1 MAFQQLQGVTQLFRG
16 KGGVRK
22 CASCLLAGP
31 FPAAFQSI
39 LLSKPLF
46 FQTRSGSRGDGFP
59 VPSWPLCGTGADHEH
74 TALSPVLNRCCI
86 PRIPPLCLL
95 SSTGQPGLSL
105 AVPFP
110 FLPVL
115 GWFSVTKASTVRV
128 HEARA
133 YTLTRSPHGHMCT
146 RTHTQ
151 ESMQLTA
158 QHAAMS
164 QDLFGHSNGNNSS
177 GTSQVGCPRP
187 SLYSRSSSWGASRIL
202 QR

>member
-1 MAFQQLQGVTQLFRG
+1 MGLESVPLVYLQDSFQQD
-16 KGGVRK
+16 
-22 CASCLLAGP
+22 S
-31 FPAAFQSI
+31 FQSI

-59 VPSWPLCGTGADHEH
+59 VPSRPLRSTGADHVH

-105 AVPFP
+105 AVPLP

-115 GWFSVTKASTVRV
+115 GWSWVTKASTVHV

-133 YTLTRSPHGHMCT
+133 YHPPMEPTWTHVH
-146 RTHTQ
+146 THTHTG
-151 ESMQLTA
+151 EQLTA
-158 QHAAMS
+158 QHPAMS

-177 GTSQVGCPRP
+177 GAAPTHLCILGLAAGVPPGSCSIRSRARVGRGRTCM
-187 SLYSRSSSWGASRIL
+187 
-202 QR
+202 